1 MALLEKEVR
10 TKFLFQV
17 TEYLK
22 KAGIAPKLPDVP
34 FDLSEDFDKR
44 FNMN

>member
-1 MALLEKEVR
+1 
-10 TKFLFQV
+10 V

-22 KAGIAPKLPDVP
+22 KAGIAPKLPDIP

-44 FNMN
+44 FNITS